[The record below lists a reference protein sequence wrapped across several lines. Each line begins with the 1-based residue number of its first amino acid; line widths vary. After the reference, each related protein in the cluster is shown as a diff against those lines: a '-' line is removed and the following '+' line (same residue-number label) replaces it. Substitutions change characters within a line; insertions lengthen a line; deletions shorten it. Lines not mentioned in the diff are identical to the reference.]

1 MKKKVSFVSTVV
13 IAVFTTAV
21 LASGII
27 SFDSAPLSTP
37 PETKFIPTPAM
48 EAVESNLS
56 PKENLRSADSFASV
70 ANCADSAKYHNVT
83 AYTAFMGENSFTS
96 SQLEIIN
103 RILDKGTTIQSLAQ
117 VYDFWLTTSEPFSII
132 EDICALEE
140 RYFSEFWYENAFNA
154 LTNDKCGVLD
164 SKDIDEYKEKDI
176 TAEQILAANTLCRKG
191 KYTITEILDMA
202 VNGRDIEDIA
212 CEVYEIDSLPEADS
226 LNEKINL
233 VIEAKKLN
241 ISDKSVA

>member
-83 AYTAFMGENSFTS
+83 AEH
-96 SQLEIIN
+96 
-103 RILDKGTTIQSLAQ
+103 KGT
-117 VYDFWLTTSEPFSII
+117 
-132 EDICALEE
+132 
-140 RYFSEFWYENAFNA
+140 
-154 LTNDKCGVLD
+154 VL
-164 SKDIDEYKEKDI
+164 
-176 TAEQILAANTLCRKG
+176 LC
-191 KYTITEILDMA
+191 
-202 VNGRDIEDIA
+202 
-212 CEVYEIDSLPEADS
+212 
-226 LNEKINL
+226 
-233 VIEAKKLN
+233 
-241 ISDKSVA
+241 